1 LDPSTAHLG
10 VEILNAA
17 RRWARAR
24 NKCRRLFDSKSASPH
39 EVEAA
44 KNAYNKASDE
54 MELTVMRLERM
65 LRLNGL
71 LVPMNKRPRNPF
83 PWPQFLNAIS
93 QGARALEQAV
103 NQPDE
108 PLPVE
113 ATVIDVEP
121 EK

>member
-1 LDPSTAHLG
+1 MG

-44 KNAYNKASDE
+44 RNAYNKASDE
-54 MELTVMRLERM
+54 MELTVMRLEKL

-71 LVPMNKRPRNPF
+71 LVPMGKRPRKPF

-93 QGARALEQAV
+93 QGAKALEQAV
-103 NQPDE
+103 AIEPQPDVPTQE
-108 PLPVE
+108 VQ
-113 ATVIDVEP
+113 ATVIDMEDP
-121 EK
+121 K